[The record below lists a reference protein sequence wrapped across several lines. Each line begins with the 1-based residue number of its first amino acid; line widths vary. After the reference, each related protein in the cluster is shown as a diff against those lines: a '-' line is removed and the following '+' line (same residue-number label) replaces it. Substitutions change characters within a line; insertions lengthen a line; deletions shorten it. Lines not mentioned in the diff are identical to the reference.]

1 MQVQLNNTERI
12 DDLQFKGL
20 KLIQNSEYFSFG
32 VDAVLLAR
40 FSSPKNNDTI
50 IDLGTGTGIIPVMV
64 SGLCTA
70 EKIIGLEIQDCMC
83 EMFSRS
89 IKLNELENR
98 LEVIHGDIKEIDGIF
113 SNESFSL
120 VISNPPYIKAGNGIV
135 NEHSQ
140 KAISR
145 HEVLCTLDDV
155 ARAAGY
161 LLKAK
166 GRFALINKPERIIE
180 CFDAMRKYGIEPKK
194 AQLIFPKSDKIP
206 SAIMIEGV
214 KGAREGFKFLRPIII
229 MNDNGDYTMSIQD
242 IYSDNGS
249 EIFL

>member
-1 MQVQLNNTERI
+1 MQVELKQGERV
-12 DDLQFKGL
+12 DDLQFNGL
-20 KLIQNSEYFSFG
+20 QLIQNPEYFSFG

-40 FSSPKNNDTI
+40 FSSPKNSDTV
-50 IDLGTGTGIIPVMV
+50 IDIGTGTGIIPVMV
-64 SGLCTA
+64 SGLCDA
-70 EKIIGLEIQDCMC
+70 KKVLGLEIQDCMC
-83 EMFSRS
+83 DMFSRS
-89 IKLNELENR
+89 IKLNHLENR
-98 LEVIHGDIKEIDGIF
+98 LEVIKGDIKETETLF
-113 SNESFSL
+113 PKESFSL

-155 ARAAGY
+155 AKAAGY

-180 CFDAMRKYGIEPKK
+180 CFDAMRKYGMEPKK
-194 AQLIFPKSDKIP
+194 AQLIFPKSDKLP
-206 SAIMIEGV
+206 SAVMIEGV
-214 KGAREGFKFLRPIII
+214 KGAREGFRFLRPIII
-229 MNDNGDYTMSIQD
+229 MSDDGNYTVSIKD
-242 IYSDNGS
+242 IYSDKGK